1 MSDWLNVATTD
12 ELKPGEVKVVDID
25 GTDVA
30 LFNIAEEYFAV
41 EDLCTHDGA
50 EIASGCI
57 HGDVIECPRH
67 GARFS
72 IRTGEVTAPP
82 AYEPLHLFALEV
94 RAEQI
99 FVRDDRWD

>member
-1 MSDWLNVATTD
+1 MSDWLNVASTD
-12 ELKPGEVKVVDID
+12 ELKPCEVKVVDID

-57 HGDVIECPRH
+57 HGDVIECP
-67 GARFS
+67 
-72 IRTGEVTAPP
+72 
-82 AYEPLHLFALEV
+82 
-94 RAEQI
+94 
-99 FVRDDRWD
+99 